1 MGRRVRC
8 RTRLSEVGHIRFET
22 RTPRDRWIEA
32 GLAALAAGG
41 PDAVRVEAL
50 AKQLGVT
57 KGGFY
62 GFFADRGALLEAMLD
77 TWERE
82 STDEV
87 LDRIE
92 HEGGDPKT
100 KIARAGLL
108 TFSSDR
114 LLPIDLAVRDWARR
128 DEAVADR
135 LRRVDNRRM
144 GLLREM
150 IGTFCSDP
158 DEVEARSVLAFCL
171 LIGEH
176 FLAADHGH
184 RTRAQVLRRAGDLVL
199 DRSTADRPGAEQ
211 LAAGGTPR

>member
-1 MGRRVRC
+1 MG
-8 RTRLSEVGHIRFET
+8 LEV
-22 RTPRDRWIEA
+22 
-32 GLAALAAGG
+32 LAAGG

-50 AKQLGVT
+50 AKRLGVT

-62 GFFADRGALLEAMLD
+62 GFFADRDALLESMLD

-87 LDRIE
+87 LARIE
-92 HEGGDPKT
+92 REGGDPKT
-100 KIARAGLL
+100 KIQRAGLL

-114 LLPIDLAVRDWARR
+114 LLPIDLAIRDWARR
-128 DEAVADR
+128 DESVAER

-144 GLLREM
+144 ELLREM

-176 FLAADHGH
+176 FLAADHGT

-199 DRSTADRPGAEQ
+199 DR
-211 LAAGGTPR
+211 